1 MKKIDNLLK
10 IKTRAW
16 PVMRIKILVALVL
29 ILLCTSAAAQEFRT
43 ITEKDLRLKIEGF
56 WLGQLV
62 GNYMGFPFEFVFSED
77 PAPVFI
83 DRYYNVT
90 DSAGIKMNHADRRG
104 NVNLFADAMGGA
116 WTDDDT
122 DIEFVTLHAVEKHGL
137 DINYQEITQAWKDHI
152 NRFIW
157 VSNRKARDLME
168 EGLVA
173 PDTGSKENNPYWFA
187 IDPQLVNEIW
197 SAFYPG
203 MVQQAVDRSEWSARI
218 TSDDWGL
225 HPTMFY
231 AALYSE
237 AFFEQDIA
245 VLYDKAMSYIPDDS
259 PLKKGLV
266 DVKNWHKTYP
276 DWRDTRALIK
286 EHYLAFPEVVENP
299 WFHEVSA
306 MVNGLCG
313 AMAVLYGEGDFIK
326 TTGIAVSAGYD
337 CDNQAATC
345 AGFIG
350 VLKGSEAI
358 PRELTHEIGYHE
370 VWEEPFN
377 NQYINYS
384 RDGLPNLVLISDII
398 DRIMAI
404 AEQAI
409 IAEGGRVTQI
419 NGAKAYMIKI

>member
-1 MKKIDNLLK
+1 M
-10 IKTRAW
+10 IKLNFKWYKHAS
-16 PVMRIKILVALVL
+16 
-29 ILLCTSAAAQEFRT
+29 ILLLVVAMMYVIPSDAQDFRT
-43 ITEKDLRLKIEGF
+43 ITEKELRDKIDGF

-104 NVNLFADAMGGA
+104 NVNLFADALGGA

-137 DINYQEITQAWKDHI
+137 DINYEEITQAWKDHI

-157 VSNRKARDLME
+157 VSNRKARDLMD

-203 MVQQAVDRSEWSARI
+203 MPSKAVERAEWGARI

-237 AFFEQDIA
+237 AFFEKDISR
-245 VLYDKAMSYIPDDS
+245 LYDKAMAYVPDDS
-259 PLKKGLV
+259 PFKKGLH
-266 DVKNWHKTYP
+266 DVKQWHKEHA
-276 DWRDTRALIK
+276 DWKVTRALIK
-286 EHYLAFPEVVENP
+286 ENYLAYPEIVENP

-350 VLKGSEAI
+350 VLNGAGTI
-358 PRELTHEIGYHE
+358 PRELTHEIGYQE
-370 VWEEPFN
+370 VWDEPFN

-384 RDGLPNLVLISDII
+384 RDGLPNLTLISKIV
-398 DRIMAI
+398 DRIMAV

-409 IAEGGRVTQI
+409 IAEGGRITQI
-419 NGAKAYMIKI
+419 NGEKAYMIKM

>member
-1 MKKIDNLLK
+1 MG
-10 IKTRAW
+10 
-16 PVMRIKILVALVL
+16 
-29 ILLCTSAAAQEFRT
+29 AQEYRT
-43 ITEKDLRLKIEGF
+43 ISKDALRSKIEGY

-62 GNYMGFPFEFVFSED
+62 GNYMGFPFEFIFSD
-77 PAPVFI
+77 QPSPVFI

-90 DSAGIKMNHADRRG
+90 DSAGIKMNHTDRRG
-104 NVNLFADAMGGA
+104 NVNLFADALGGA
-116 WTDDDT
+116 WSDDDS

-137 DINYQEITQAWKDHI
+137 DLDYQEITDEWKKHI

-173 PDTGSKENNPYWFA
+173 PDTGKKENNPYWFA

-197 SAFYPG
+197 SVFYPG
-203 MVQQAVDRSEWSARI
+203 MTKKAVTRAEWGARI
-218 TSDDWGL
+218 TSDDWGT

-237 AFFEQDIA
+237 AFFEQDVA
-245 VLYDKAMSYIPDDS
+245 KLYDHAMTYIPDDS
-259 PLKKGLV
+259 PFKKGLQ
-266 DVKNWHKTYP
+266 DVKKWYLENK

-286 EHYLAFPEVVENP
+286 ENYLKYPEVVEDP

-306 MVNGLCG
+306 MINGLCG
-313 AMAVLYGEGDFIK
+313 AMAILYGEGDFIK

-350 VLKGSEAI
+350 VLKGAKAI
-358 PRELTHEIGYHE
+358 PKELTHEIGYQQS
-370 VWEEPFN
+370 WEQPFN

-384 RDGLPNLVLISDII
+384 RDDLPNMTPISEIV
-398 DRIMAI
+398 DRILGI
-404 AEQAI
+404 AEKAVLE
-409 IAEGGRVTQI
+409 EGGQLFELA
-419 NGAKAYMIKI
+419 GKPAYRIKN